1 MTDSPTIERRT
12 SRRHRAKHGMGEFVT
27 DQELIEFLGL
37 PSDLGRKRLAALDG
51 NPQSNFPRKQP
62 FWGDR
67 RYLPAVQ
74 QWLDRANGL
83 KIEAPQ
89 AAPMRAAPKRRAL

>member
-12 SRRHRAKHGMGEFVT
+12 SRRHRAKNGMGEFVT
-27 DQELIEFLGL
+27 DQELIEYLGL
-37 PSDLGRKRLAALDG
+37 PADLGRKRLQALDS
-51 NPQSNFPRKQP
+51 NPQANFPKKQP

-83 KIEAPQ
+83 KIEP
-89 AAPMRAAPKRRAL
+89 PKRRTA